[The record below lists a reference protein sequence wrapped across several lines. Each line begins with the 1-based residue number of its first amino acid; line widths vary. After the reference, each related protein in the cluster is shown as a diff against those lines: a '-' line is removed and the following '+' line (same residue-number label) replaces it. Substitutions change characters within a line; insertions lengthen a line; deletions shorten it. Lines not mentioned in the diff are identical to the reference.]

1 MKHHTGHFTGFDGS
15 SLFEQHW
22 QPENSR
28 ATLIIVHGLA
38 EYSSRYEHVAAALA
52 ESNIATATFDLRGH
66 GQSAGKR
73 AFVNRFDDYL
83 RDLAIFVDRVSAKN
97 PDKPLF
103 LLGHSMGGA
112 IALLHALDHQ
122 NQFSGLILSSAALKI
137 HDDFSPLL
145 QRLSGVIAAILPK
158 LPTLKID
165 SKFISLDPAVV
176 REYDSDPQIY
186 HGGTIARTGAE
197 IVKATHR
204 IRENAHKLQLP
215 LFIFHGTGDRI
226 TDPKGSKLVHDLAS
240 SPEKL
245 LKLYDGLYHETM
257 NEPEK
262 DAVIANLVQWL
273 NLRIS
278 RHS

>member
-15 SLFEQHW
+15 NLFEQYW

-66 GQSAGKR
+66 GQSDGKR
-73 AFVNRFDDYL
+73 SFVNRFADYL
-83 RDLAIFVDRVSAKN
+83 RDLAIFVDRVPAKN
-97 PDKPLF
+97 HDKPLF

-112 IALLHALDHQ
+112 IALLYSLDYQH
-122 NQFSGLILSSAALKI
+122 QFSGLILSSAALKI
-137 HDDFSPLL
+137 HDDFSPIL
-145 QRLSGVIAAILPK
+145 QQLSGVIAAILPK

-165 SKFISLDPAVV
+165 SKFISRDPAVV
-176 REYDSDPQIY
+176 RKYDDDPQIY

-197 IVKATHR
+197 IVKATRR

-215 LFIFHGTGDRI
+215 LFIFHGTDDRI
-226 TDPKGSKLVHDLAS
+226 TDPKGSELVHNLAG
-240 SPEKL
+240 SPDKS

-273 NLRIS
+273 QQQIN
-278 RHS
+278 RHP